1 MKNYNNCIDKVSYD
15 TCSCSANA
23 ISGSTVLG
31 HAFTQNNNG
40 VLSNAVY
47 IGRQYL
53 KKHKLPGDIRFV
65 DDNGKLEQMYIK
77 QVIYRNPATIVFWS
91 DGSKTVCKCSGGDK
105 YNPET
110 GLAICILKK
119 MCGASS
125 VKSTLDT
132 WCPMEEDYK
141 KGRKPV
147 IVSIKEVRAKEKK
160 SK

>member
-1 MKNYNNCIDKVSYD
+1 MKKYSNYNDKASYD

-23 ISGSTVLG
+23 ISGSTVFG

-125 VKSTLDT
+125 VKSTLTT

>member
-1 MKNYNNCIDKVSYD
+1 MRNCNNCIDNVECSTSACSQNAYSSTSCGTAYGLYQHPSY
-15 TCSCSANA
+15 
-23 ISGSTVLG
+23 SG
-31 HAFTQNNNG
+31 
-40 VLSNAVY
+40 VY
-47 IGRQYL
+47 IGTQCL

-65 DDNGKLEQMYIK
+65 DDNGKLEQIYIK

-110 GLAICILKK
+110 GLVICILKK

-125 VKSTLDT
+125 VKSTIDT
-132 WCPMEEDYK
+132 WCPAEEDYK
-141 KGRKPV
+141 KGKKPV
-147 IVSIKEVRAKEKK
+147 VISIKDVRTKEKK

>member
-1 MKNYNNCIDKVSYD
+1 MKKYNDSISKVSVD
-15 TCSCSANA
+15 NCCCSSNS
-23 ISGSTVLG
+23 ISSLG
-31 HAFTQNNNG
+31 LGQAYSQNGTLYNCG
-40 VLSNAVY
+40 VY
-47 IGRQYL
+47 TGTQYL

-65 DDNGKLEQMYIK
+65 TDDGKLEQIYIK
-77 QVIYRNPATIVFWS
+77 QLIYRNPATIVFWS

-125 VKSTLDT
+125 VKSTIDT
-132 WCPMEEDYK
+132 WCPAEEDYK
-141 KGRKPV
+141 KGKKPV